1 MKQKGLEKLTCFL
14 RVSPSVKYRLDTL
27 NSGTQSNN
35 AYISQMMEYFEVSGL
50 TPQQITKQPIVQIQ
64 KRMEDVIKILRSP
77 MKGIIL
83 SPDRETGIERP
94 AEFAEDY
101 ARVMNELRD
110 LKDENRKLKERL
122 QADDLHTQDAAVYQ
136 DKLKRLGELM
146 KYQLDPEKFPR
157 IKYSD
162 DVRVPV
168 NTLQLLIKKINEE
181 YVL

>member
-1 MKQKGLEKLTCFL
+1 MKQKGVEKLTCFL
-14 RVSPSVKYRLDTL
+14 RVSPSVKYRLDI

-64 KRMEDVIKILRSP
+64 KRMEDVIKILRSYERDYF
-77 MKGIIL
+77 K
-83 SPDRETGIERP
+83 PDREK
-94 AEFAEDY
+94 
-101 ARVMNELRD
+101 
-110 LKDENRKLKERL
+110 KDENRKLKERL

>member
-1 MKQKGLEKLTCFL
+1 
-14 RVSPSVKYRLDTL
+14 
-27 NSGTQSNN
+27 
-35 AYISQMMEYFEVSGL
+35 MMEYFEVSGL

-64 KRMEDVIKILRSP
+64 KRMEDVIKILRSYERDYF
-77 MKGIIL
+77 K
-83 SPDRETGIERP
+83 PDREKESKDGK
-94 AEFAEDY
+94 FAEDY

-122 QADDLHTQDAAVYQ
+122 QADDLRMEGAAVYQ
-136 DKLKRLGELM
+136 DKLKRLAELV

>member
-1 MKQKGLEKLTCFL
+1 M
-14 RVSPSVKYRLDTL
+14 
-27 NSGTQSNN
+27 
-35 AYISQMMEYFEVSGL
+35 
-50 TPQQITKQPIVQIQ
+50 QIQ
-64 KRMEDVIKILRSP
+64 KRMEDVIKILRSYERDYF
-77 MKGIIL
+77 K
-83 SPDRETGIERP
+83 PDREKESKDGK
-94 AEFAEDY
+94 FAEDY

-122 QADDLHTQDAAVYQ
+122 QADDLRMEGAAVYQ
-136 DKLKRLGELM
+136 DKLKRLAELV

>member
-1 MKQKGLEKLTCFL
+1 MKEHSIKAVRLTPTVKARLDTFKGSDTVSVCIDRMITFFEITGFNPRYASRNPTALVEKRIEDVVRIIKSQERNILNPVLEKL
-14 RVSPSVKYRLDTL
+14 SAI
-27 NSGTQSNN
+27 NN
-35 AYISQMMEYFEVSGL
+35 
-50 TPQQITKQPIVQIQ
+50 TPQ
-64 KRMEDVIKILRSP
+64 ESP
-77 MKGIIL
+77 
-83 SPDRETGIERP
+83 
-94 AEFAEDY
+94 DY
-101 ARVMNELRD
+101 ARLMNELRD

-122 QADDLHTQDAAVYQ
+122 QADDLRMEGAAVYQ
-136 DKLKRLGELM
+136 DKLKRLAELV

>member
-1 MKQKGLEKLTCFL
+1 MKENSINAVRLTPTVKARLDTFKGSDTVSVCIDRMITFFEITGFNPRYASRNPTALVEKRIEDVVRIIKSQERDILKPVLEKL
-14 RVSPSVKYRLDTL
+14 SAI
-27 NSGTQSNN
+27 NN
-35 AYISQMMEYFEVSGL
+35 
-50 TPQQITKQPIVQIQ
+50 TPQ
-64 KRMEDVIKILRSP
+64 ESP
-77 MKGIIL
+77 
-83 SPDRETGIERP
+83 
-94 AEFAEDY
+94 DY
-101 ARVMNELRD
+101 ARLMNELRD

-122 QADDLHTQDAAVYQ
+122 QADDLRMEGAAVYQ
-136 DKLKRLGELM
+136 DKLKRLAELV

>member
-1 MKQKGLEKLTCFL
+1 
-14 RVSPSVKYRLDTL
+14 
-27 NSGTQSNN
+27 
-35 AYISQMMEYFEVSGL
+35 
-50 TPQQITKQPIVQIQ
+50 
-64 KRMEDVIKILRSP
+64 MEDVIKILRSYERDYF
-77 MKGIIL
+77 K
-83 SPDRETGIERP
+83 PDREKESKDGK
-94 AEFAEDY
+94 FAEDY

>member
-1 MKQKGLEKLTCFL
+1 MKEHSITAVRLTPTVKARLDTFKGSDTVSVCIDRMITFFEITGFNPRYASRNPTALVEKRIEDVVRIIKSQERDILKPVLEKL
-14 RVSPSVKYRLDTL
+14 SAI
-27 NSGTQSNN
+27 NN
-35 AYISQMMEYFEVSGL
+35 
-50 TPQQITKQPIVQIQ
+50 TPQ
-64 KRMEDVIKILRSP
+64 ESP
-77 MKGIIL
+77 
-83 SPDRETGIERP
+83 
-94 AEFAEDY
+94 DY
-101 ARVMNELRD
+101 ARLMNELRD

-122 QADDLHTQDAAVYQ
+122 QADDLRMEGAAVYQ
-136 DKLKRLGELM
+136 DKLKRLAELV

>member
-1 MKQKGLEKLTCFL
+1 
-14 RVSPSVKYRLDTL
+14 
-27 NSGTQSNN
+27 
-35 AYISQMMEYFEVSGL
+35 
-50 TPQQITKQPIVQIQ
+50 
-64 KRMEDVIKILRSP
+64 
-77 MKGIIL
+77 
-83 SPDRETGIERP
+83 
-94 AEFAEDY
+94 
-101 ARVMNELRD
+101 MNELRD

-122 QADDLHTQDAAVYQ
+122 QADDLRMEGAAVYQ
-136 DKLKRLGELM
+136 DKLKRLAELV

>member
-1 MKQKGLEKLTCFL
+1 MEIKSRVPGKIVRFEKQVGDSVEVKDVLVEKRIEDVVRIIKSQERDILKPVLEKL
-14 RVSPSVKYRLDTL
+14 SAI
-27 NSGTQSNN
+27 NN
-35 AYISQMMEYFEVSGL
+35 
-50 TPQQITKQPIVQIQ
+50 TPQ
-64 KRMEDVIKILRSP
+64 ESP
-77 MKGIIL
+77 
-83 SPDRETGIERP
+83 
-94 AEFAEDY
+94 DY
-101 ARVMNELRD
+101 ARLMNELRD

-122 QADDLHTQDAAVYQ
+122 QADDLRMEGAAVYQ
-136 DKLKRLGELM
+136 DKLKRLAELV

>member
-1 MKQKGLEKLTCFL
+1 MKQKGVEKLTCFL
-14 RVSPSVKYRLDTL
+14 RVSPSVKYRLDI

-64 KRMEDVIKILRSP
+64 KRMEDVIKILRSYERDYF
-77 MKGIIL
+77 K
-83 SPDRETGIERP
+83 PDREKESKDGKV
-94 AEFAEDY
+94 AE
-101 ARVMNELRD
+101 
-110 LKDENRKLKERL
+110 L

-136 DKLKRLGELM
+136 DKLKRLGDLL

>member
-1 MKQKGLEKLTCFL
+1 MKEHSIKAVRLTPTVKARLDTFKGSDTVSVCIDRMITFFEITGFNPRYASRNPTALVEKRIEDVVRIIKSQERDILKPVLEKL
-14 RVSPSVKYRLDTL
+14 SAI
-27 NSGTQSNN
+27 NN
-35 AYISQMMEYFEVSGL
+35 
-50 TPQQITKQPIVQIQ
+50 TPQ
-64 KRMEDVIKILRSP
+64 ESP
-77 MKGIIL
+77 
-83 SPDRETGIERP
+83 
-94 AEFAEDY
+94 DY
-101 ARVMNELRD
+101 ARLMNELRD

-122 QADDLHTQDAAVYQ
+122 QADDLRMEGAAVYQ
-136 DKLKRLGELM
+136 DKLKRLAELV

>member
-1 MKQKGLEKLTCFL
+1 MKQKGVEKLTCFL
-14 RVSPSVKYRLDTL
+14 RVSPSVKYRLDI

-35 AYISQMMEYFEVSGL
+35 AYISQMMESGL

-64 KRMEDVIKILRSP
+64 KRMEDVIKILRSYERDYF
-77 MKGIIL
+77 K
-83 SPDRETGIERP
+83 PDREKESKDGK
-94 AEFAEDY
+94 FAEDY
-101 ARVMNELRD
+101 ARLMNELRD

-136 DKLKRLGELM
+136 DKLKRLGDLL

>member
-1 MKQKGLEKLTCFL
+1 
-14 RVSPSVKYRLDTL
+14 
-27 NSGTQSNN
+27 
-35 AYISQMMEYFEVSGL
+35 
-50 TPQQITKQPIVQIQ
+50 
-64 KRMEDVIKILRSP
+64 
-77 MKGIIL
+77 
-83 SPDRETGIERP
+83 
-94 AEFAEDY
+94 
-101 ARVMNELRD
+101 MNELRD

-136 DKLKRLGELM
+136 DKLKRLGDLL

>member
-1 MKQKGLEKLTCFL
+1 
-14 RVSPSVKYRLDTL
+14 
-27 NSGTQSNN
+27 
-35 AYISQMMEYFEVSGL
+35 
-50 TPQQITKQPIVQIQ
+50 
-64 KRMEDVIKILRSP
+64 

-83 SPDRETGIERP
+83 SRIVKRNRKTASLRRTMPG
-94 AEFAEDY
+94 
-101 ARVMNELRD
+101 VNELRD